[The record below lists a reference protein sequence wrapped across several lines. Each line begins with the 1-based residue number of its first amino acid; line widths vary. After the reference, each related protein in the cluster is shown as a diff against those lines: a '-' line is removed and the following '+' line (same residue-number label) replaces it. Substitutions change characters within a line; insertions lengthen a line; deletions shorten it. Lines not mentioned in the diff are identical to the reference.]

1 VNQLEAH
8 PVVKTPKSGVDMA
21 RKCIVRVVLSK
32 EQREILDELARRL
45 GTSES
50 ETLRMAFMDYA
61 KELSMMKESIH
72 RVKNQSQNP

>member
-1 VNQLEAH
+1 
-8 PVVKTPKSGVDMA
+8 MA

-32 EQREILDELARRL
+32 EQRAILCELARRL

-61 KELSMMKESIH
+61 KELSLVKETLH
-72 RVKNQSQNP
+72 RGKNEV